1 MALGSDLDALKS
13 LLRGR
18 VLLFCHHNADPDAV
32 CAAYAMQGLIK
43 TMDASASAEIALPG
57 GSSSLSK
64 RVMETLG
71 IQASEDFSLEGAD
84 ALVFL
89 DTATLNQLEDWRE
102 AVVSSG
108 APKVFIDHHATNAE
122 TLSIAT
128 LHIVDERASSTCE
141 IVHRLYD
148 QFNVA
153 PSPVVAKALLAG
165 MAFDSKRFT
174 VGTEATFDSVS
185 RLLEIDG
192 PLEDVIDLLRPVKKR
207 SERIAVL
214 KASQRMKLHTVGDW
228 IIATSHLSSFQASAA
243 RALLLLGADLAIV
256 VGNDKRKLR
265 VSMRSTER
273 FHKETS
279 IHLGRDIAIPL
290 GEEFE
295 GAGSGHSTAAGV
307 NGTGTP
313 DKLVTRALL
322 LLEPR
327 LG

>member
-1 MALGSDLDALKS
+1 MALGSDLDALKN

-32 CAAYAMQGLIK
+32 CAAFAMQRLIK
-43 TMDASASAEIALPG
+43 TLDASASTQIALPG

-64 RVMETLG
+64 RVMEALG
-71 IQASEDFSLEGAD
+71 IQTSENFSLGDAE

-89 DTATLNQLEDWRE
+89 DTATLNQLEDWKE
-102 AVVSSG
+102 AIVSSG
-108 APKVFIDHHATNAE
+108 APKVFIDHHATNSK

-128 LHIVDERASSTCE
+128 IHVVEERASSTCE
-141 IVHRLYD
+141 IVHKLYD

-165 MAFDSKRFT
+165 IAFDSKRFT
-174 VGTEATFDSVS
+174 VGTKATFESVS

-192 PLEDVIDLLRPVKKR
+192 PLEDVIGLLRPIKKR

-214 KASQRMKLHTVGDW
+214 KASQRMKLQEVGGW

-256 VGNDKRKLR
+256 VGNDKKKLT

-295 GAGSGHSTAAGV
+295 GAGSGHSTAAGF
-307 NGTGTP
+307 NGTGTSER
-313 DKLVTRALL
+313 LVKRALL

>member
-1 MALGSDLDALKS
+1 M
-13 LLRGR
+13 
-18 VLLFCHHNADPDAV
+18 
-32 CAAYAMQGLIK
+32 
-43 TMDASASAEIALPG
+43 
-57 GSSSLSK
+57 
-64 RVMETLG
+64 
-71 IQASEDFSLEGAD
+71 
-84 ALVFL
+84 
-89 DTATLNQLEDWRE
+89 
-102 AVVSSG
+102 
-108 APKVFIDHHATNAE
+108 
-122 TLSIAT
+122 
-128 LHIVDERASSTCE
+128 
-141 IVHRLYD
+141 
-148 QFNVA
+148 
-153 PSPVVAKALLAG
+153 
-165 MAFDSKRFT
+165 
-174 VGTEATFDSVS
+174 
-185 RLLEIDG
+185 
-192 PLEDVIDLLRPVKKR
+192 
-207 SERIAVL
+207 L
-214 KASQRMKLHTVGDW
+214 KASQRLKLHTVGDW

-307 NGTGTP
+307 NGRGTP